1 LQKLVGDLR
10 NERPKTDAE
19 PVQVAGDPEKK
30 SQAEREQNGIPLYL
44 SDVNSLNAL
53 GERLGLGKLQ

>member
-1 LQKLVGDLR
+1 VTDLR
-10 NERPKTDAE
+10 SERPQAGAE

-30 SQAEREQNGIPLYL
+30 NQAERERDGIPLYL
-44 SDVNSLNAL
+44 GDVNSLNAL